1 GGEKLKVALLGLS
14 HAQPMPE
21 LLLLDEPENH
31 LDIESREL
39 FANAI
44 SSYEGSVLLVSHDLS
59 FVEKC
64 GIVDSIYL
72 N

>member
-1 GGEKLKVALLGLS
+1 PIGCTVDFRGRLIHIEIILLNKLLMLGLC
-14 HAQPMPE
+14 
-21 LLLLDEPENH
+21 NK
-31 LDIESREL
+31 
-39 FANAI
+39 AI
-44 SSYEGSVLLVSHDLS
+44 SNYEGAVLLVSHDLS

>member
-1 GGEKLKVALLGLS
+1 MS
-14 HAQPMPE
+14 HFKFYSA
-21 LLLLDEPENH
+21 
-31 LDIESREL
+31 EL